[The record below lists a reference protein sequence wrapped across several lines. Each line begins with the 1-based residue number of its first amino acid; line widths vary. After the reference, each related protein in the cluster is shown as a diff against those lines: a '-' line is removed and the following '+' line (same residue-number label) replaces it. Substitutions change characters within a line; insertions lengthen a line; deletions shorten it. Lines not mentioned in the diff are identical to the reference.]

1 VVVRAKGLIVT
12 ICVVTGFLAFAGLI
26 AIAGSGQNA
35 QHRALDGVVGVA
47 FLLLCVRTAMTG
59 LRLEPMTM
67 TVRGLTTTDRLTRA
81 EVLGLAIQPIVRGR
95 FRRIAVVCADGR
107 VVPAVW
113 TVGRATNPAWQLQAG
128 TAASGF
134 GSTQLQVAD
143 ALTAVDRLAG
153 VEQLPVVTTDPELS
167 PATVSPVA
175 PADPSARWLGWETTF
190 VVVAFALP
198 GFAAAVEILAQHV
211 GGVSDLNE
219 FDLPLPHH
227 PAASLFILLLGYL
240 TSALI
245 VPIALLLLART
256 GQPPAA
262 LGLQRRGFRRDS
274 TSAVGLLAGVWVL
287 NIIVLLPLSPLL
299 NNKHLTNTATNTHVP
314 AYYIVYGLFVS
325 AVTAINE
332 EVIVNAYFMTRLS
345 QRGWSPWRAF
355 ALSLA
360 VRTSYHAYYG
370 IGLIGTL
377 PLGYLA
383 TRSFQKRQRLAR
395 PILLHF
401 MYDAILLT
409 IAVLTS

>member
-1 VVVRAKGLIVT
+1 MVRAKGLIVAT
-12 ICVVTGFLAFAGLI
+12 CVVTGFVGLI
-26 AIAGSGQNA
+26 SIIAIVGSGQHA
-35 QHRALDGVVGVA
+35 QDRAIEAVIGVA
-47 FLLLCVRTAMTG
+47 LLIVCARTATTG

-67 TVRGLTTTDRLTRA
+67 TVRGLTTTDRLSRA
-81 EVLGLAIQPIVRGR
+81 EVLGLAIQPIARGR

-113 TVGRATNPAWQLQAG
+113 TVGARSNIGWEFRASG
-128 TAASGF
+128 AASGF

-143 ALTAVDRLAG
+143 TLASHGRLAG
-153 VEQLPVVTTDPELS
+153 VGQLPLVTTEPELS
-167 PATVSPVA
+167 PATVSPIA
-175 PADPSARWLGWETTF
+175 PADPATRWLGWETTF

-227 PAASLFILLLGYL
+227 PGASLFLLLLAYL

-256 GQPPAA
+256 GQPPAT
-262 LGLQRRGFRRDS
+262 LGLQRRGFRRDAAS
-274 TSAVGLLAGVWVL
+274 SVGLLAGVWVL

-299 NNKHLTNTATNTHVP
+299 NNKHLTNTATNSHVP

-345 QRGWSPWRAF
+345 QRGWSPRRAF
-355 ALSLA
+355 VLSLA

-370 IGLIGTL
+370 IGLIGTI

-401 MYDAILLT
+401 MYDAILFT